1 MVQIF
6 LAIKSP
12 NEQAITKQACRDE
25 SSLCFFPPIA
35 TYIVLCSYVSSTIKR
50 KNQ

>member
-6 LAIKSP
+6 LTIKSP

-35 TYIVLCSYVSSTIKR
+35 TCIVLCSYVSSTIKR